1 MIVMNYFEAFH
12 RKELTSKL
20 AGLRLVSPKATPA
33 TARAT
38 HISILSS
45 TPPDTGI
52 NFPHSIYHIGKV
64 KLKAGSEQSGGHYAA
79 TLEDQLC
86 LGPVDECCHFEHCAC
101 RVHAEGHSSFV

>member
-20 AGLRLVSPKATPA
+20 AGLRLVSSKATPA

-38 HISILSS
+38 HRSILAS
-45 TPPDTGI
+45 TPPDTGL
-52 NFPHSIYHIGKV
+52 NFPHSIFHIGKV

-79 TLEDQLC
+79 TLEDQLR
-86 LGPVDECCHFEHCAC
+86 LGPMDECCHFEHGAG
-101 RVHAEGHSSFV
+101 RVHADRH